1 MPTKTHGEKM
11 SDAKLRQFGAF
22 FKELS
27 ALHKQ
32 GCTVVAVKDVPHR
45 YIAVRKEE
53 EGVVHLVLAQNGA
66 LRELIGPSLPMQ

>member
-1 MPTKTHGEKM
+1 M

-32 GCTVVAVKDVPHR
+32 GCTVVVVKDAPRR
-45 YIAVRKEE
+45 YIAVKQEE
-53 EGVVHLVLAQNGA
+53 VVHLVLANNGT
-66 LRELIGPSLPMQ
+66 LRELIGPSLPLR